1 MNEPLHLLLEIFCIT
16 ITPPYLLLETPLFSP
31 MLVLMDDIHTRK
43 PHSVT
48 LLVLELCFHVPG
60 SLCIL
65 HLYVTNCGCVLWWF
79 KKKKTKQR
87 GGWSQCVCLKFFRP
101 DITSV
106 YKAQWLFAVNRLV
119 CVGVCLF
126 LSFSLSL
133 NLSFHSNGL
142 LAKIMHFPCLIMG

>member
-1 MNEPLHLLLEIFCIT
+1 MHFASIRHKLW
-16 ITPPYLLLETPLFSP
+16 
-31 MLVLMDDIHTRK
+31 
-43 PHSVT
+43 
-48 LLVLELCFHVPG
+48 LCFV
-60 SLCIL
+60 
-65 HLYVTNCGCVLWWF
+65 CGGGGGF